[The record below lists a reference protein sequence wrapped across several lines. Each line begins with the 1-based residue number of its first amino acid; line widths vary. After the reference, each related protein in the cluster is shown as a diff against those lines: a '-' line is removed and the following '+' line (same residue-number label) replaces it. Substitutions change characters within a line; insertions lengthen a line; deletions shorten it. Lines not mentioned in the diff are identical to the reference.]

1 MFLAIKK
8 RKNLCQFVIYAS
20 KAEKKR
26 EKARCKWTI
35 IVVSMVVVIVYRDC
49 EENNIVGV
57 PLEQLIWKFN
67 M

>member
-26 EKARCKWTI
+26 EKARCKCTI
-35 IVVSMVVVIVYRDC
+35 IVVLMVVVIVYNCRDC
-49 EENNIVGV
+49 EEKYRGCTIRAV
-57 PLEQLIWKFN
+57 N
-67 M
+67 MEV